1 MKGCHLRSTKRSL
14 RFVTQSSAVAGN
26 GQDVAGKR
34 AALEAVKRVLPL
46 EAVVGVVE
54 QAEEAV
60 SAVDYKMAAE
70 QVRPALH
77 VFPHLFLESD
87 WAVVRCR
94 SQTSGGNSGAEEVL
108 TLQDHKNR

>member
-1 MKGCHLRSTKRSL
+1 VEQPHAFDFLSLVKGCHPRSTKRSL
-14 RFVTQSSAVAGN
+14 WFVTQISATAGN

-46 EAVVGVVE
+46 KAVVGVVE

-70 QVRPALH
+70 QVSPALH
-77 VFPHLFLESD
+77 VSRICFFFTFS
-87 WAVVRCR
+87 R
-94 SQTSGGNSGAEEVL
+94 
-108 TLQDHKNR
+108 K